1 MEAFYNYINHIGEFF
16 VVHGWDFLAGLIVL
30 IVGLI
35 LVKLIS
41 AIVRKIISKTKS
53 DGAVASFI
61 VSMIVAIVDI
71 VIIIIALS
79 IMGLNTASILT
90 VVATGGVAIGL
101 ALKDSLGNIASG
113 IIIIINKPFKKGDYI
128 IVSGVEGK
136 VNKINLFNTLLTT
149 WDNKVVVVPNSV
161 AVNNPI
167 INCDTASTR
176 RVDIEIGFD
185 YGVDIEKAR
194 EIISKIVELDERAS
208 IEKPYQIVLSQ
219 FKESAVNMS
228 VRVWT
233 DTENYWGLKFD
244 LQETIYKELYASGLT
259 FAYNR
264 MVVDTEEAG
273 KIPARFKIVRRE
285 VTDEDKAKI
294 DAKIEKIN
302 QAKEEKIAEKALKK
316 TSKIKKIMDSDTSID
331 EQ

>member
-1 MEAFYNYINHIGEFF
+1 
-16 VVHGWDFLAGLIVL
+16 
-30 IVGLI
+30 
-35 LVKLIS
+35 
-41 AIVRKIISKTKS
+41 
-53 DGAVASFI
+53 
-61 VSMIVAIVDI
+61 MIVAIVDI
-71 VIIIIALS
+71 VIIILALA

-90 VVATGGVAIGL
+90 VIATGGVAIGL

-113 IIIIINKPFKKGDYI
+113 IIIIINKPFRKGDYI

-176 RVDIEIGFD
+176 RVDIELGFD
-185 YGVDIEKAR
+185 YGVDVAKAR
-194 EIISKIVELDERAS
+194 EIISKIIDLDERVL
-208 IEKPYQIVLSQ
+208 IEKPYAIVLSQ

-244 LQETIYKELYASGLT
+244 LQENIYNELYAAGLT
-259 FAYNR
+259 FAYNH
-264 MVVDTEEAG
+264 MVVDTNNG
-273 KIPARFKIVRRE
+273 SPVLNKFKIVRRDMTE
-285 VTDEDKAKI
+285 KEI
-294 DAKIEKIN
+294 EQRDAKIEKIN
-302 QAKEEKIAEKALKK
+302 LKKEEKVAEKALNKP
-316 TSKIKKIMDSDTSID
+316 SKIKKIMDSDTAID
-331 EQ
+331 ED

>member
-16 VVHGWDFLAGLIVL
+16 VIHGWDFLAGLIVL

-35 LVKLIS
+35 LVKIIS
-41 AIVRKIISKTKS
+41 AIIRKIISKTKS

-61 VSMIVAIVDI
+61 VSMVVAIVDI

-176 RVDIEIGFD
+176 RVDIELGFD

-294 DAKIEKIN
+294 DAQIEEIN

-316 TSKIKKIMDSDTSID
+316 TSKFKKIMDSDTSID

>member
-1 MEAFYNYINHIGEFF
+1 METFYSYLNNVGRFF
-16 VVHGWDFLAGLIVL
+16 ADHGWDFLAGLIVL
-30 IVGLI
+30 IVGLV

-61 VSMIVAIVDI
+61 ISMIVAIVDI
-71 VIIIIALS
+71 VIIILALA

-90 VVATGGVAIGL
+90 VIATGGVAIGL

-113 IIIIINKPFKKGDYI
+113 IIIIINKPFRKGDYI
-128 IVSGVEGK
+128 IVSSVEGK

-176 RVDIEIGFD
+176 RVDIELGFD
-185 YGVDIEKAR
+185 YGVDVAKAR
-194 EIISKIVELDERAS
+194 EIISKIIDLDERVL
-208 IEKPYQIVLSQ
+208 IEKPYAIVLSQ

-244 LQETIYKELYASGLT
+244 LQENIYNELYAAGLT
-259 FAYNR
+259 FAYNH
-264 MVVDTEEAG
+264 MVVDTNNG
-273 KIPARFKIVRRE
+273 SPVLNKFKIVRRDMTE
-285 VTDEDKAKI
+285 KEI
-294 DAKIEKIN
+294 EQRDAKIEKIN
-302 QAKEEKIAEKALKK
+302 LKKEEKVAEKALNKP
-316 TSKIKKIMDSDTSID
+316 SKIKKIMDSDTAID
-331 EQ
+331 ED

>member
-1 MEAFYNYINHIGEFF
+1 MDTFYSYIRNVGDFF
-16 VVHGWDFLAGLIVL
+16 VVHGWDFVAGLIVL

-61 VSMIVAIVDI
+61 VSMVAAIIDI
-71 VIIIIALS
+71 LIIILALS

-194 EIISKIVELDERAS
+194 EIISKIIELDERVS

-228 VRVWT
+228 VRAWT
-233 DTENYWGLKFD
+233 DTENYWSLKFD
-244 LQETIYKELYASGLT
+244 LQETLYKELYASGLT
-259 FAYNR
+259 FAYNH
-264 MVVDTEEAG
+264 MVVGTEEAG
-273 KIPARFKIVRRE
+273 KIPANFKIVRRE
-285 VTDEDKAKI
+285 FTEADKARV
-294 DAKIEKIN
+294 DAQIEEIN

-316 TSKIKKIMDSDTSID
+316 TSKIKKMMDSDTSID

>member
-1 MEAFYNYINHIGEFF
+1 MCYMTKLCLGTVQFGMNYGIQGNGQPDLDKAVEILTTAYNAGIVTYDTASAYGSAEHVLNT
-16 VVHGWDFLAGLIVL
+16 FLSQPCIDRE
-30 IVGLI
+30 
-35 LVKLIS
+35 K
-41 AIVRKIISKTKS
+41 VRIISKTKS

-61 VSMIVAIVDI
+61 ISMIVAIVDI
-71 VIIIIALS
+71 VIIILALA

-90 VVATGGVAIGL
+90 VIATGGVAIGL

-194 EIISKIVELDERAS
+194 EIISKIIELDERVS

-219 FKESAVNMS
+219 FKESA
-228 VRVWT
+228 
-233 DTENYWGLKFD
+233 
-244 LQETIYKELYASGLT
+244 
-259 FAYNR
+259 
-264 MVVDTEEAG
+264 
-273 KIPARFKIVRRE
+273 
-285 VTDEDKAKI
+285 
-294 DAKIEKIN
+294 
-302 QAKEEKIAEKALKK
+302 AL
-316 TSKIKKIMDSDTSID
+316 
-331 EQ
+331 

>member
-1 MEAFYNYINHIGEFF
+1 METFYSYLNSVGNFF
-16 VVHGWDFLAGLIVL
+16 ANHGWDFLAGLIVL
-30 IVGLI
+30 IVGLV
-35 LVKLIS
+35 LVKIIS

-61 VSMIVAIVDI
+61 ISMIVAIVDI
-71 VIIIIALS
+71 VIIILALA

-90 VVATGGVAIGL
+90 VIATGGVAIGL

-113 IIIIINKPFKKGDYI
+113 IIIIINKPFRKGDYI

-176 RVDIEIGFD
+176 RVDIELGFD
-185 YGVDIEKAR
+185 YGVDVAKAR
-194 EIISKIVELDERAS
+194 EIISKIIDLDERVL
-208 IEKPYQIVLSQ
+208 IEKPYAIVLSQ

-244 LQETIYKELYASGLT
+244 LQENIYNELYAAGLT
-259 FAYNR
+259 FAYNH
-264 MVVDTEEAG
+264 MVVDTNDG
-273 KIPARFKIVRRE
+273 SPVLNKFKIVRRDMTE
-285 VTDEDKAKI
+285 KEI
-294 DAKIEKIN
+294 EQRDAKIEKIN
-302 QAKEEKIAEKALKK
+302 LKKEEKVAEKALSKP
-316 TSKIKKIMDSDTSID
+316 SKIKKIMDSDTAID
-331 EQ
+331 ED

>member
-1 MEAFYNYINHIGEFF
+1 METFYSYLNSVGNFF
-16 VVHGWDFLAGLIVL
+16 ADHGWDFLAGLIVL
-30 IVGLI
+30 IVGLV
-35 LVKLIS
+35 LVKIIS

-61 VSMIVAIVDI
+61 ISMIVAIVDI
-71 VIIIIALS
+71 VIIILALA

-90 VVATGGVAIGL
+90 VIATGGVAIGL

-113 IIIIINKPFKKGDYI
+113 IIIIINKPFRKGDYI

-176 RVDIEIGFD
+176 RVDIELGFD
-185 YGVDIEKAR
+185 YGVDVAKAR
-194 EIISKIVELDERAS
+194 EIISKIIDLDERVL
-208 IEKPYQIVLSQ
+208 IEKPYAIVLSQ

-244 LQETIYKELYASGLT
+244 LQENIYNELYAAGLT
-259 FAYNR
+259 FAYNH
-264 MVVDTEEAG
+264 MVVDTNDG
-273 KIPARFKIVRRE
+273 SPVLNKFKIVRRDMTE
-285 VTDEDKAKI
+285 KEI
-294 DAKIEKIN
+294 EQRDAKIEKIN
-302 QAKEEKIAEKALKK
+302 LKKEEKVAEKALSKP
-316 TSKIKKIMDSDTSID
+316 SKIKKIMDSDTAID
-331 EQ
+331 ED

>member
-1 MEAFYNYINHIGEFF
+1 METFYSYLNNVGNFF
-16 VVHGWDFLAGLIVL
+16 IDHGWDFLAGLIVL
-30 IVGLI
+30 IVGLV

-53 DGAVASFI
+53 DGAVASFVI
-61 VSMIVAIVDI
+61 SMIVAIVDI
-71 VIIIIALS
+71 VIIILALA

-90 VVATGGVAIGL
+90 VIATGGVAIGL

-176 RVDIEIGFD
+176 RVDIELGFD
-185 YGVDIEKAR
+185 YGVNIEKAR
-194 EIISKIVELDERAS
+194 EIISKIIDLDERVL
-208 IEKPYQIVLSQ
+208 IEKPYAIVLSQ

-244 LQETIYKELYASGLT
+244 LQENIYNELYAAGLT
-259 FAYNR
+259 FAYNH
-264 MVVDTEEAG
+264 MVVDTNNG
-273 KIPARFKIVRRE
+273 SPILNKFKIVRRE
-285 VTDEDKAKI
+285 MTDKEI
-294 DAKIEKIN
+294 EQRDAKIEKIN
-302 QAKEEKIAEKALKK
+302 LKKEEKVAEKALNKQ
-316 TSKIKKIMDSDTSID
+316 SKIKKIMDSDTAID
-331 EQ
+331 ED